1 MLAFIAKPRKSTNGI
16 IIFMVFI
23 QEQLRSEIL
32 VQRCCCQAS
41 YVPDGVSGLFIILH
55 VFIVIV
61 NVIILY
67 FHFVFIA
74 VCFSNVLL
82 F

>member
-1 MLAFIAKPRKSTNGI
+1 M
-16 IIFMVFI
+16 
-23 QEQLRSEIL
+23 
-32 VQRCCCQAS
+32 
-41 YVPDGVSGLFIILH
+41 PDGVSGLFITLY

-61 NVIILY
+61 ITLY
-67 FHFVFIA
+67 FHFVFIT

>member
-1 MLAFIAKPRKSTNGI
+1 M
-16 IIFMVFI
+16 
-23 QEQLRSEIL
+23 
-32 VQRCCCQAS
+32 
-41 YVPDGVSGLFIILH
+41 PDGVSGLFIILH
-55 VFIVIV
+55 VFIVI
-61 NVIILY
+61 VIILY